1 MAARI
6 KRDQDQEK
14 GTSNKSEISSW
25 RTKTVRYATARL
37 GFPGRSYG
45 KLKSQ
50 SVKTGG

>member
-14 GTSNKSEISSW
+14 RHKQQVRNIKRMNI
-25 RTKTVRYATARL
+25 VRYTTARL
-37 GFPGRSYG
+37 GFPGRSYE
-45 KLKSQ
+45 KLKSR